1 MAAFQLTSLSL
12 LVNITSMSE
21 LSPAAR
27 AIVEAFAERYELL
40 GPLEGNWQE
49 VCLAAAL
56 TALAARIKG
65 ADSIRQ
71 DVLDIV
77 NELEKSDG

>member
-1 MAAFQLTSLSL
+1 MAD
-12 LVNITSMSE
+12 
-21 LSPAAR
+21 LSPAAA
-27 AIVEAFAERYELL
+27 AIVAAFDERYELL

-56 TALAARIKG
+56 TALAVRIKG
-65 ADSIRQ
+65 ADGIRQ

-77 NELEKSDG
+77 NELQTSHD

>member
-1 MAAFQLTSLSL
+1 MA
-12 LVNITSMSE
+12 N

-27 AIVEAFAERYELL
+27 AIVEAFDERYELL

-49 VCLAAAL
+49 ACLAAAL
-56 TALAARIKG
+56 TALAVRING
-65 ADSIRQ
+65 APGIRQ

-77 NELEKSDG
+77 NELETLPLVADD

>member
-1 MAAFQLTSLSL
+1 VA
-12 LVNITSMSE
+12 E

-27 AIVEAFAERYELL
+27 AIVAAFDERYELL

-49 VCLAAAL
+49 ACLAAAL
-56 TALAARIKG
+56 TALAVRIKG
-65 ADSIRQ
+65 ADGIRQ

-77 NELEKSDG
+77 NELESLPDV

>member
-1 MAAFQLTSLSL
+1 MTTA
-12 LVNITSMSE
+12 

-27 AIVEAFAERYELL
+27 AVVEAFEERYELL
-40 GPLEGNWQE
+40 GPLESNWQE

-56 TALAARIKG
+56 TTLAVRIKG
-65 ADSIRQ
+65 ADNIRQ

-77 NELEKSDG
+77 NELEQFNG

>member
-1 MAAFQLTSLSL
+1 MTD
-12 LVNITSMSE
+12 

-27 AIVEAFAERYELL
+27 AIVEAFDERYELL

-49 VCLAAAL
+49 TCLAAAL
-56 TALAARIKG
+56 TALAVRIKG
-65 ADSIRQ
+65 ADGIRQ

-77 NELEKSDG
+77 NELEQADG

>member
-1 MAAFQLTSLSL
+1 MTD
-12 LVNITSMSE
+12 

-27 AIVEAFAERYELL
+27 AIVEAFDERYELL

-56 TALAARIKG
+56 TALAVRIKG

-77 NELEKSDG
+77 NELEGAQ

>member
-1 MAAFQLTSLSL
+1 MT
-12 LVNITSMSE
+12 N
-21 LSPAAR
+21 LSPAAH
-27 AIVEAFAERYELL
+27 AIVEAFDERYELL

-56 TALAARIKG
+56 TALAVRIKG
-65 ADSIRQ
+65 APDIRR

-77 NELEKSDG
+77 NELEASDG

>member
-1 MAAFQLTSLSL
+1 MTD
-12 LVNITSMSE
+12 

-27 AIVEAFAERYELL
+27 AIVTAFRERYAETLRP
-40 GPLEGNWQE
+40 GPFCDHWQE
-49 VCLAAAL
+49 ACLAAAL

-65 ADSIRQ
+65 ADGICQ

-77 NELEKSDG
+77 NELEALPLYD

>member
-1 MAAFQLTSLSL
+1 MTD
-12 LVNITSMSE
+12 

-27 AIVEAFAERYELL
+27 AIVEAFDERYELL

-56 TALAARIKG
+56 TALAVRIKG
-65 ADSIRQ
+65 ADGIRQ
-71 DVLDIV
+71 DLLDIV
-77 NELEKSDG
+77 NELEGING

>member
-1 MAAFQLTSLSL
+1 MTD
-12 LVNITSMSE
+12 

-27 AIVEAFAERYELL
+27 AIVEAFDERYELL
-40 GPLEGNWQE
+40 GPLEGNWQK

-56 TALAARIKG
+56 TALAVRIKG
-65 ADSIRQ
+65 ADGIRQ

-77 NELEKSDG
+77 NELEQADG

>member
-1 MAAFQLTSLSL
+1 MADLTPAAAAIVAAFD
-12 LVNITSMSE
+12 
-21 LSPAAR
+21 
-27 AIVEAFAERYELL
+27 ERYELL

-56 TALAARIKG
+56 TALAVRIKG
-65 ADSIRQ
+65 ADGIRQ

-77 NELEKSDG
+77 NELQTSHD